1 MLQEVGLLLVQ
12 PLVFFVTAPLHYV
25 LIIEDK
31 NNSLSSSVME
41 SFYFPFYF

>member
-12 PLVFFVTAPLHYV
+12 PLVFLLLRLFTM
-25 LIIEDK
+25 EDK